1 MLKGSSESDSS
12 VDSYSE
18 SMDDLKSPPT
28 VDLTDRVDATV
39 DHIDLTVGDSDS
51 SDGENKPRAKSR
63 CPPRRRKVII
73 TIDSGSDSDDSGSDS
88 DDSLLPPAAFPPR
101 SRDKATPPRVAAMP
115 SRVNPTTPQTPMSLV
130 DSLAE
135 QPTLFGTPRDQSNL
149 KNIRNMLDE
158 FLSYQLENEPSADW
172 TTKESWEAKSG
183 GDPLGYLM
191 ANFCTWAVW
200 KKNNTLSLLT
210 LHSRVLRDIY
220 SEVTQRYVGWTT
232 VTQGGKGLELL
243 RQQSA
248 VYRDTTK
255 MLNRVCIGR
264 TSDIKRANPLYEV
277 DISRFRSC
285 MPPTVIGARDMSLMY
300 AIFESAA
307 RGKSFTDVV
316 VLTTQPYYNPV
327 DSRWTLTYPAAK

>member
-1 MLKGSSESDSS
+1 
-12 VDSYSE
+12 
-18 SMDDLKSPPT
+18 
-28 VDLTDRVDATV
+28 
-39 DHIDLTVGDSDS
+39 
-51 SDGENKPRAKSR
+51 
-63 CPPRRRKVII
+63 
-73 TIDSGSDSDDSGSDS
+73 
-88 DDSLLPPAAFPPR
+88 
-101 SRDKATPPRVAAMP
+101 MP

-264 TSDIKRANPLYEV
+264 TSDIKRANPLYKV

-327 DSRWTLTYPAAK
+327 DSRWTLTYPAAKRAGAEMSDQNLASSQCGSI